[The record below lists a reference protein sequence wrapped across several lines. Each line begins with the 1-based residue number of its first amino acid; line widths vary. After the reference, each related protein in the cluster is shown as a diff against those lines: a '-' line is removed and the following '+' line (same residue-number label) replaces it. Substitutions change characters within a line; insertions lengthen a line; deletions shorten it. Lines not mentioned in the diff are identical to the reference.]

1 MSKTALLGLTK
12 VLAEECAPDGIRVN
26 CIAPGF
32 IKTAF
37 SSAVS
42 VQFVFCFLQ
51 NYVIIYY
58 IVSLRCGSRSICSSH
73 EHLPEVPWTVTS
85 LLWTAANNSM

>member
-32 IKTAF
+32 IKTPF

-42 VQFVFCFLQ
+42 TLVSFLFPSFPFVVA
-51 NYVIIYY
+51 VIA
-58 IVSLRCGSRSICSSH
+58 LCSSH
-73 EHLPEVPWTVTS
+73 ENLLEVSWTVTVDCCYK
-85 LLWTAANNSM
+85 